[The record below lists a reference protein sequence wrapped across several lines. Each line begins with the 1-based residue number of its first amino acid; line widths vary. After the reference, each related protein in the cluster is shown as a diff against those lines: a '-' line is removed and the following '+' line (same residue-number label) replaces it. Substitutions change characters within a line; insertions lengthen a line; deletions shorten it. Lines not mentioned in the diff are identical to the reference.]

1 MRAVIGDYVRRHLG
15 RSAVIVGGAPSR
27 LNEIEAC
34 PQDAVWFSVN
44 EHGLRARAH
53 CSPGCDYIAALDPI
67 AEELKGRGAPVLSTR
82 RSADVI
88 AFELRCAN
96 SGIFAAWCAWV
107 MGCAPIVPIGIEC
120 YTGGTY
126 AHDVHAESAGRR
138 FTLEQHLDRWAMLRR
153 IASDIQVR
161 AVGGPLLR
169 IFPPYDPKEPAAAI
183 ADAET
188 LRAASA
194 GETLRFTRR
203 HGQFAKDAVEQ
214 FSKTEARRL
223 IAARAVVR
231 ARA

>member
-1 MRAVIGDYVRRHLG
+1 MRAVIGDCVHRHFG
-15 RSAVIVGGAPSR
+15 RAAVIVGGAPSR

-34 PQDAVWFSVN
+34 PQDTVWFSVN
-44 EHGLRARAH
+44 DHGLRAR
-53 CSPGCDYIAALDPI
+53 GICDYIAALDPI

-82 RSADVI
+82 RSADVL

-126 AHDVHAESAGRR
+126 AHDLRAESAGRR
-138 FTLEQHLDRWAMLRR
+138 FTLEQHLDRWAMLGR
-153 IASDIQVR
+153 IAPGVMVR
-161 AVGGPLLR
+161 PVGGPLLR
-169 IFPPYDPKEPAAAI
+169 MFPRYDPAEPAAPI

-188 LRAASA
+188 LRRAAI

-203 HGQFAKDAVEQ
+203 HEEFAKGEVER

-223 IAARAVVR
+223 IAARAAER
-231 ARA
+231 A